1 MSYKL
6 AHLLILTEVTCVHC
20 SSYVNMY
27 RTFFMT
33 IFIFS
38 DVFFRFF
45 TRINTVTA
53 GVDCRHLHDGT
64 PHSTFHH
71 QRILTNMP
79 LQHFPIT
86 YKAETN
92 THMSSP
98 TLRNIPALFSSPRTT
113 YMLRY
118 TTICDFS
125 NRGKIGLHCV
135 FCGVF

>member
-1 MSYKL
+1 MC
-6 AHLLILTEVTCVHC
+6 TC
-20 SSYVNMY
+20 SSYFNIY

-38 DVFFRFF
+38 GMFFRFF
-45 TRINTVTA
+45 TRISTITA

-86 YKAETN
+86 YESETN
-92 THMSSP
+92 THMSST
-98 TLRNIPALFSSPRTT
+98 TLRNIPALFPSPHTT

-125 NRGKIGLHCV
+125 NRGKLGLQSV

>member
-1 MSYKL
+1 
-6 AHLLILTEVTCVHC
+6 
-20 SSYVNMY
+20 
-27 RTFFMT
+27 MT

-71 QRILTNMP
+71 QRTLKNMP

-86 YKAETN
+86 YESETN
-92 THMSSP
+92 THMSST
-98 TLRNIPALFSSPRTT
+98 TLRNIPALFSSPHTT

-118 TTICDFS
+118 TNICDFS
-125 NRGKIGLHCV
+125 NRGKLGLKHL
-135 FCGVF
+135 FSGVFQNYVEFEVNEIIDGFET

>member
-1 MSYKL
+1 
-6 AHLLILTEVTCVHC
+6 
-20 SSYVNMY
+20 
-27 RTFFMT
+27 MT

-53 GVDCRHLHDGT
+53 GADCRHLHDGT
-64 PHSTFHH
+64 PHSTFHQ
-71 QRILTNMP
+71 QRILTNIP

-86 YKAETN
+86 YESETK
-92 THMSSP
+92 THMSST
-98 TLRNIPALFSSPRTT
+98 TLRNNSALFSSPHTT

-125 NRGKIGLHCV
+125 NRGKLGLQHV
-135 FCGVF
+135 FSDVFLNYVESKVNGIIDGFETYIYS